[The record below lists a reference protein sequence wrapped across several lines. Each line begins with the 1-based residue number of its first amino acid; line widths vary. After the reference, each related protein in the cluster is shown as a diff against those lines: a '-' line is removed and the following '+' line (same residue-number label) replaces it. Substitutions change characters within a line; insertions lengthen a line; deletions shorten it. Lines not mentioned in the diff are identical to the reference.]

1 MGLMANL
8 DIDTSTCGGERHAIY
23 LQIPSLKWR
32 VFSYS
37 CISARVHDRPFETCA
52 RFVLHL
58 GRLMPITPYMLS
70 PTFLRDR
77 QNVQRRAGVEGAG
90 NVPAL
95 GLGRCVHA
103 DTIS

>member
-1 MGLMANL
+1 MANL
-8 DIDTSTCGGERHAIY
+8 DIDTSTCGGERRVIC

-37 CISARVHDRPFETCA
+37 CLSARVHDRPFEIDA

-77 QNVQRRAGVEGAG
+77 QNVQRRAGIEGAS
-90 NVPAL
+90 NIATF
-95 GLGRCVHA
+95 GLG
-103 DTIS
+103 